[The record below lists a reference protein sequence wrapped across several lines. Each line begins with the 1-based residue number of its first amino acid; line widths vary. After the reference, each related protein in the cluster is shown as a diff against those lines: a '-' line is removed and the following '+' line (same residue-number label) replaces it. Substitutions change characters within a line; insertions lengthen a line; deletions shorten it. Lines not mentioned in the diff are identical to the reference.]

1 MLEMN
6 LDHLILRGPAS
17 YPNAETYFSG
27 QLIFAKSGQSF
38 DGFFECDGSYLNA
51 ADYPALAE
59 VLPVYEYPQSI
70 DLGSFSLVPTV
81 PELKNYLRLEK
92 PLLLETETEQKIY
105 YSCSYSLLGAD
116 SSAGYSNFSLN
127 ETGLEIL
134 FNESSPIGVDL
145 TSRSR
150 TIGDI
155 TITLPLL
162 GAEFPGDAEHI
173 EGDLQ
178 DSLSYNMD
186 GGQTFSELL
195 GLIQKKPEYFESFWR
210 WNGDAY
216 ASAYRP
222 LWTGTRDEAGKL
234 LHIYAPGKVRPD
246 LGGSYDLM
254 LEIKNARFLEPKIL
268 LPDSFQMLKAAEL
281 HWTHGFPNY
290 SPSPYSFTRY
300 FERTTP
306 DGWSYFIKY

>member
-17 YPNAETYFSG
+17 YSNAETYFSG

-59 VLPVYEYPQSI
+59 VLPVYEYPQTI
-70 DLGSFSLVPTV
+70 DLGFFSLTPSV
-81 PELKNYLRLEK
+81 PEVESYLRLEK
-92 PLLLETETEQKIY
+92 PLLLETETETEQKVY
-105 YSCSYSLLGAD
+105 YSCSY
-116 SSAGYSNFSLN
+116 LN
-127 ETGLEIL
+127 ETGLETL

-210 WNGDAY
+210 LYGGTY

-246 LGGSYDLM
+246 LGRSYHLM
-254 LEIKNARFLEPKIL
+254 LEVKNARFLEPKIL
-268 LPDSFQMLKAAEL
+268 LPDSFQMLKAAVS
-281 HWTHGFPNY
+281 HWTYGFQNY
-290 SPSPYSFTRY
+290 SPSWGSWTRH